1 MDEVEALRLRV
12 AALEAENA
20 ALRKRG
26 APVDVYAAVDA
37 LKRNMYDGLDR
48 SNTFLDTHYD
58 GAKKR
63 QMFAVGLLM
72 CWYPISL
79 LFAAYAA
86 YRIFVGR
93 SAVGAVAAL
102 CYASWVWYDESPRRC
117 GRSVHFVRFGTF
129 AKWLGDYF
137 PLVCK
142 KADPAT
148 EFSPKDV
155 YLFGY
160 HPHGIISVG
169 CFTQFAFDGSGASK
183 LFPGLRFHCA
193 TLNFNFRVPLFRELL
208 LALGVIEVSA
218 RSIKNALASG
228 PGAAVVIVPGGAAE
242 SLDASPGTEH
252 VLTLRKRNGFFR
264 IALQHGVK
272 LVPVFSFGENALYD
286 AVTPTGIVKRT
297 QVSFLKFF
305 GFAVPVYL
313 GAGSNSAVVGS
324 PIPHRRPVY
333 TVVGDPIACPTIE
346 HPTQTEIDDLK
357 RVYIERLEAVFQ
369 RFAADCGAKEH
380 RLKIEK

>member
-1 MDEVEALRLRV
+1 MALVEYLGTHEFAWVRADSLVPFTGRDSNPVDESGKPQKTKTKRAKFHDGV
-12 AALEAENA
+12 LEAEE
-20 ALRKRG
+20 
-26 APVDVYAAVDA
+26 
-37 LKRNMYDGLDR
+37 
-48 SNTFLDTHYD
+48 
-58 GAKKR
+58 
-63 QMFAVGLLM
+63 LM
-72 CWYPISL
+72 LTGY
-79 LFAAYAA
+79 
-86 YRIFVGR
+86 
-93 SAVGAVAAL
+93 
-102 CYASWVWYDESPRRC
+102 
-117 GRSVHFVRFGTF
+117 GT
-129 AKWLGDYF
+129 
-137 PLVCK
+137 
-142 KADPAT
+142 
-148 EFSPKDV
+148 
-155 YLFGY
+155 
-160 HPHGIISVG
+160 
-169 CFTQFAFDGSGASK
+169 
-183 LFPGLRFHCA
+183 R
-193 TLNFNFRVPLFRELL
+193 
-208 LALGVIEVSA
+208 
-218 RSIKNALASG
+218 
-228 PGAAVVIVPGGAAE
+228 AAE

-286 AVTPTGIVKRT
+286 AVTPTGVVKRT
-297 QVSFLKFF
+297 QVRFLKFF